1 MKTKLVINAIAKF
14 ISGFIVMAL
23 LLFWPAS
30 TWKFPGAWRLIFL
43 LFVPML
49 LLGTV
54 LLFKAPELLEKRLNS
69 KEKEGAQKAVV
80 LLSALIFISGFVLSA
95 LDFRFCWCQLPAWLI
110 YVGCALF
117 LLAYGLY
124 GEVMRE
130 NAYLSR
136 TVEIQEGQ
144 KVIDTGLYG
153 IVRHPMYMAVTVLFL
168 SIPLVLGSAVGILPF
183 LFVPALLA
191 KRIKN
196 EEQLLCEGLP
206 GYIEYTARV
215 KYRLFPYIW

>member
-1 MKTKLVINAIAKF
+1 MKTKLAINAIAKF
-14 ISGFIVMAL
+14 ISGFIVIAL

-95 LDFRFCWCQLPAWLI
+95 LDFRFRWCQLPAWLI

-136 TVEIQEGQ
+136 TVEVQEGQ